1 MSDHG
6 IASINAKHDLKL
18 RRSAYTT
25 AACGR
30 GGPFVKL
37 WGMKAYSR
45 DLRIRVMDA
54 VDRGMPQA
62 EVSRLFR
69 VSVRSI
75 KRWRHR
81 QRERGHL
88 GESPR
93 PGRTGRKLAA
103 LRAGLLPHLEA
114 HPDATLEELCQ
125 WWEETHKVRVSHATM
140 SRVITRHFGWTRKK
154 VDPSSGAQRGEAGCL
169 ARANPRGR
177 ARAVRLD

>member
-1 MSDHG
+1 
-6 IASINAKHDLKL
+6 
-18 RRSAYTT
+18 
-25 AACGR
+25 
-30 GGPFVKL
+30 
-37 WGMKAYSR
+37 MKAYSR

-62 EVSRLFR
+62 EVSSLFR

-93 PGRTGRKLAA
+93 PGQTGQKLPA

-114 HPDATLEELCQ
+114 HPDATLAELCE
-125 WWEETHKVRVSHATM
+125 WWEETRGVRVSHATM
-140 SRVITRHFGWTRKK
+140 SRVITRYFGWTREKSLSE
-154 VDPSSGAQRGEAGCL
+154 PGSEASRL

-177 ARAVRLD
+177 ARSIRLDR